1 MSTWPQGT
9 PALGHPNRD
18 LERKGERRHEGE
30 TPRTPKNQ
38 ATKET
43 QGCSPGAPRRLC
55 TLRDLYTEPDTW
67 TPVNPNEIVTRLEL
81 NTDKPVSVTAPE
93 PWVIDEAR
101 L

>member
-1 MSTWPQGT
+1 MATGYAGIGT
-9 PALGHPNRD
+9 PESRS
-18 LERKGERRHEGE
+18 RTKGGEEARGE

-55 TLRDLYTEPDTW
+55 TLWSLYTEPDTW

-81 NTDKPVSVTAPE
+81 NTDKPVPVTAPE

>member
-1 MSTWPQGT
+1 M
-9 PALGHPNRD
+9 
-18 LERKGERRHEGE
+18 
-30 TPRTPKNQ
+30 
-38 ATKET
+38 
-43 QGCSPGAPRRLC
+43 
-55 TLRDLYTEPDTW
+55 RDLYTEPDTW